1 MIFTAKQ
8 QEADVKRLKLSYV
21 ELGTC
26 DEEANDTWDLIMSQ
40 AQSNPTQKCDIQLLN
55 SAILRG
61 EYIIYYVSKYLILN
75 VMFLVCYDV

>member
-1 MIFTAKQ
+1 MRRKCYAKNNLLLKHYIMISIAKQ
-8 QEADVKRLKLSYV
+8 QEADVKRLKLSYL

-61 EYIIYYVSKYLILN
+61 EHV
-75 VMFLVCYDV
+75 

>member
-1 MIFTAKQ
+1 MMTCCTKYSSVFVTAKQ
-8 QEADVKRLKLSYV
+8 QEADVKRLKLSYA

-40 AQSNPTQKCDIQLLN
+40 AQANPTQKCDIQLLN

-61 EYIIYYVSKYLILN
+61 NIFNNIIHNIL
-75 VMFLVCYDV
+75 